1 MVGYASKLTG
11 IFIYYLPLGLI
22 SLPLS
27 IISTPPQQTQQRFI
41 TIMSFH
47 EKFARFSR
55 QHQENP
61 TWKLLKADHA
71 PLILAFIAE
80 LFRDANELPFG
91 KAIVI
96 LDTELNRL
104 REYDQL
110 DSEVKATTYLRG
122 WIQDGWLRELNDLL
136 TRTDA
141 CELALR
147 FVKGLEERGSNAT
160 ASHLRIVQDAVR
172 DLAVALS
179 PDPKERI
186 ILLESRKA
194 VLQREI
200 DDLEAGVV
208 YELPDAEQRE
218 RIQEV
223 YQLASVLTGDFRR
236 VEDEIRHMDQKLRV
250 EMIASDH
257 HRGDILKSLLEKEN
271 ILAESDA
278 GRAFDGFFQLLCD
291 TNRQMEFKEQLR
303 SVLSRPAADYLS
315 TEHRRY
321 LERLV
326 RELNQESQHVFR
338 VRNRTEEGLR
348 SYIESGGHLESRA
361 VNQLLEQL
369 EQMALTLFEQEVSL
383 KTDTGLRLNAGS
395 AKITSLDSLKLR
407 VPEEAIDTSNIV
419 PRVNESTPSDAMLE
433 HLKSVKV
440 GEVAEKIKRLLEAHG
455 PLTIAGIIRQ
465 LPISE
470 GLEELVA
477 YMRIAQAI
485 SATTLNDRENV
496 IIYGSRGECLQASI
510 PCYLLSADQF
520 PERIEELSL

>member
-1 MVGYASKLTG
+1 
-11 IFIYYLPLGLI
+11 
-22 SLPLS
+22 
-27 IISTPPQQTQQRFI
+27 
-41 TIMSFH
+41 MSFH

-55 QHQENP
+55 LHQENR
-61 TWKLLKADHA
+61 TWKLLKADNA
-71 PLILAFIAE
+71 PLLLAFIAE
-80 LFRDANELPFG
+80 LFRETNEVPFG
-91 KAIVI
+91 KAIAI

-110 DSEVKATTYLRG
+110 DGEVKATAYLRQ

-141 CELALR
+141 CELAMR

-194 VLQREI
+194 ELQREI

-208 YELPDAEQRE
+208 YELPEAEQRE

-223 YQLASVLTGDFRR
+223 YQLASLLTGDFRR

-250 EMIASDH
+250 EMIESEN
-257 HRGDILKSLLEKEN
+257 HRGDILESLLEKEN

-291 TNRQMEFKEQLR
+291 TNRRMEFKEQLR
-303 SVLSRPAADYLS
+303 SVLSRPAAAHLS
-315 TEHRRY
+315 KEQCRY
-321 LERLV
+321 LERLLK
-326 RELNQESQHVFR
+326 ELNQESHHVFR
-338 VRNRTEEGLR
+338 VRNRTEESLR
-348 SYIESGGHLESRA
+348 NYVESGAHLENRA

-369 EQMALTLFEQEVSL
+369 EQTALALREQDISL
-383 KTDTGLRLNAGS
+383 KVDTGLRLNAGS
-395 AKITSLDSLKLR
+395 AKITSLDSFRLR
-407 VPEEAIDTSNIV
+407 VPEEAIDTSNIAS
-419 PRVNESTPSDAMLE
+419 RVNESTPSDAMLE
-433 HLKSVKV
+433 HLQSVKV
-440 GEVAEKIKRLLEAHG
+440 AEVAENIKSLLEEHG
-455 PLTIAGIIRQ
+455 PLTIAGIIKE

-470 GLEELVA
+470 GIEELVA
-477 YMRIAQAI
+477 YMRVAQAV

-496 IIYGSRGECLQASI
+496 VVYGSEGECLQASI

>member
-1 MVGYASKLTG
+1 
-11 IFIYYLPLGLI
+11 
-22 SLPLS
+22 
-27 IISTPPQQTQQRFI
+27 
-41 TIMSFH
+41 MSFH
-47 EKFARFSR
+47 EKFSRFSR
-55 QHQENP
+55 QHQENR

-80 LFRDANELPFG
+80 LFREANEVPFG
-91 KAIVI
+91 NAIAI

-104 REYDQL
+104 REYHQL
-110 DSEVKATTYLRG
+110 EGEVKATAYLRQ

-141 CELALR
+141 CELAMR

-186 ILLESRKA
+186 TLLESRKA
-194 VLQREI
+194 ELQREI

-208 YELPDAEQRE
+208 YELPEAEQRE

-250 EMIASDH
+250 EMIEAEN
-257 HRGDILKSLLEKEN
+257 HRGDILESLLEKEN

-303 SVLSRPAADYLS
+303 SVLSRPAAAHLS
-315 TEHRRY
+315 KEQSRY
-321 LERLV
+321 LERLLK
-326 RELNQESQHVFR
+326 ELNQESHHVFR
-338 VRNRTEEGLR
+338 VRNRTEESLR
-348 SYIESGGHLESRA
+348 NYVESGAHLENRA

-369 EQMALTLFEQEVSL
+369 GQTALTLREQEVSL
-383 KTDTGLRLNAGS
+383 KMDTGLRLNAGS
-395 AKITSLDSLKLR
+395 VKITSTDSLKLR
-407 VPEEAIDTSNIV
+407 VPEEAIDISNIT
-419 PRVNESTPSDAMLE
+419 PRVNDSTPSDTMLE
-433 HLKSVKV
+433 HLQSVKV
-440 GEVAEKIKRLLEAHG
+440 AEVAQNIKSLLEEHG
-455 PLTIAGIIRQ
+455 PLTIAAIIRQ

-477 YMRIAQAI
+477 YMRVAQAV

-496 IIYGSRGECLQASI
+496 IVYGSEGECLQASI